1 MAADLSEKK
10 EELEKHL
17 SAAYQAIWK
26 NDYLSA
32 YQNFTSAGDIAKDL
46 SEMSPKPQSGEYA
59 SFSEEYYDKAKM
71 YASMGHLSYEDE
83 GKYRPRKPAKGF
95 DEFVGLDSVKDY
107 LRKDIVEPW
116 KERSMY
122 SRPLSALFVYGP
134 SGTAKTTLIQSLI
147 HELGAT
153 GYFVEPMKNITSPL
167 GLKEELGYLFSRAE
181 DRDRVVIYFDDPE
194 FFFPKEGDKK
204 TAKLTKTCEKLVRK
218 EIKRIRKEHLDILFV
233 ASSDAPYKLDPG
245 VFSSGLFD
253 DLIRLHRPDHVT
265 RKAMIEE
272 RLSEVSVTPE
282 QIDKLVSLT
291 RGYVNK
297 ELSRLCRALVREAK
311 FVTKESKPALTDDI
325 VEKVLKDFVPADS
338 EEYDRSVESFEKSLP
353 SDVRITDSAK

>member
-46 SEMSPKPQSGEYA
+46 SEMSSKPQAGEYA

-71 YASMGHLSYEDE
+71 YASMGHLSHEDE

-107 LRKDIVEPW
+107 LKKDIVEPW
-116 KERSMY
+116 KERSMF

-134 SGTAKTTLIQSLI
+134 KGTAKTTLIQSLI

-153 GYFVEPMKNITSPL
+153 GYFVEPMKNVSSPL

-204 TAKLTKTCEKLVRK
+204 TAKMAKTCQKLVRK
-218 EIKRIRKEHLDILFV
+218 EIKRIRKQHLDILFV
-233 ASSDAPYKLDPG
+233 ASTDAPYKIDPS
-245 VFSSGLFD
+245 VFGEGLFD
-253 DLIRLHRPDHVT
+253 DLIRLHRPDQAT

-272 RLSEVSVTPE
+272 RLAEVSFTSGQV
-282 QIDKLVSLT
+282 DKLVGVT

-297 ELSRLCRALVREAK
+297 ELSRLCRALVRESK
-311 FVTKESKPALTDDI
+311 FVTKESKPALSDEVID
-325 VEKVLKDFVPADS
+325 KVLKDFVPADS
-338 EEYDRSVESFEKSLP
+338 EEYDRSVESFEKALP
-353 SDVRITDSAK
+353 SDVHLVDSAK